1 MLRFVWLAA
10 LSVFLATAGT
20 SQKLEFNK
28 HVRPILSDRCY
39 FCHGPDSSNRKTKL
53 RLDREADAKA
63 DLGKGKFGIVPGN
76 PEASEIYKRI
86 TSANKVQR
94 MPPAYLG
101 HDALPEKDVATL
113 RRWIVEGAEY
123 QAHWAFLPPQ
133 RTAPPAVENAAWARH
148 AIDRFLFARLQREGL
163 QPSREAD
170 KRTLLRRVTLDLTGL
185 PPTPAE
191 VASFLADPA
200 PDAYEK
206 RVDALL
212 ASSAFAERMAIRWL
226 EAARY
231 ADTNGYQTDGP
242 REMWPWRDWVIDA
255 FHKNMPFDQFTV
267 EQIAGD
273 LLPNATLSQKL
284 ATGFHRNHRTSAE
297 GGIVDEE
304 FRVEYLADR
313 AETTG
318 MVWLGLTV
326 GCARCHDHKFDP
338 IPQRDFYSL
347 FAFFNNTPE
356 RGFVWNFGNESPTMR
371 VPSAEQSDRLAAL
384 DARIDTARRALAA
397 TASGHEAAFTRWLDQ
412 LSRKR
417 GAVDWNIAEGLAAY
431 WKLDEPR
438 EGTALRCA
446 AATTSDA
453 GTAVDRKCSKHGARV
468 AAQPGVL
475 RNAIAFDGESFLEM
489 KGGPQL
495 NYRDP
500 FTFSAW
506 VNPSSPNG
514 ALFAKGE
521 DYEEGQQHGL
531 YLRDGKLRLHATF
544 RWSDLAMRMETVEP
558 LHLNEW
564 QHVTVTYD
572 GNMRAAGVRMYV
584 NGVEQRQKVLMDQ
597 FLWPLQAKEPW
608 RIGAG
613 GGHRYH
619 GLMDEVRLYTRELS
633 PDEVSA
639 LATAAPLNELARAG
653 TRTAGQSA
661 KLRLAYQHRFAPKAL
676 RRQRDELATLERMR
690 RAYQQSIPSVMVMHE
705 LDGMRD
711 TFLLKRGAYD
721 APGEQVFPAVP
732 SALPPLPE
740 SAPRNRLGLARW
752 LVSRDNPLTA
762 RVVVN
767 RFWAMFFGTG
777 IVKTVED
784 FGSQGEWPAHPELLD
799 WLAVEF
805 VESGWDVKHLLRLIV
820 TTAAYRQESKV
831 TPELLERDPENRL
844 LARGPRHRLS
854 PEMIRDQALAV
865 SGLLVNKVGGPPV
878 RPYQPPGLWQ
888 ELAGGD
894 GYRPDTGE
902 GLYRRS
908 LYTYWR
914 RTVAPPFMVNF
925 DSPTR
930 ETCVVRETRTNT
942 PLQALNLMNDV
953 TFVEAS
959 RKLAE
964 RVLREGGDGHKMRMS
979 HAFRLVL
986 GRDASPL
993 EIEAL
998 QKALGH
1004 FQDYYGQRPKDAA
1017 AFLALGAS
1025 PPPRDLHPR
1034 DLAAWTG
1041 IAGILLNLDETVTK
1055 E

>member
-1 MLRFVWLAA
+1 MGRLAGA
-10 LSVFLATAGT
+10 AVLVILLAGSGGA
-20 SQKLEFNK
+20 QKLEFNK

-39 FCHGPDSSNRKTKL
+39 FCHGPDASNRKTKL

-63 DLGKGKFGIVPGN
+63 ELGKGRFGIVAGN

-86 TSANKVQR
+86 RSTNKAQR

-101 HDALPEKDVATL
+101 HEALPEKDIATI
-113 RRWIVEGAEY
+113 RRWIEEGAEY
-123 QAHWAFLPPQ
+123 QPHWAFLPP
-133 RTAPPAVENAAWARH
+133 RRSEPPMAEDAAWARQ
-148 AIDRFLFARLQREGL
+148 AIDRFLFARLRREGL
-163 QPSREAD
+163 HPSREAD
-170 KRTLLRRVTLDLTGL
+170 RRTLLRRVTLDLTGL

-191 VASFLADPA
+191 MASFLADPA
-200 PDAYEK
+200 PDAYER

-212 ASSAFAERMAIRWL
+212 ASPAYAERMAIRWL

-242 REMWPWRDWVIDA
+242 REMWPWRDWVIEA

-273 LLPNATLSQKL
+273 LLPHATLSQKL

-338 IPQRDFYSL
+338 IPQKDFYSL

-371 VPSAEQSDRLAAL
+371 VPSSEQSHRLAAL
-384 DARIDTARRALAA
+384 DARVEAAREALRQAEARDEGGFSRWVETLARR
-397 TASGHEAAFTRWLDQ
+397 
-412 LSRKR
+412 R
-417 GAVDWNIAEGLAAY
+417 GETDWNITEGLAAH
-431 WKLDEPR
+431 WTLDEPG
-438 EGTALRCA
+438 EGAALRCEA
-446 AATTSDA
+446 PASTEAGAATERA
-453 GTAVDRKCSKHGARV
+453 CSAAGARV
-468 AAQPGVL
+468 ARQGGVL
-475 RNAIAFDGESFLEM
+475 RNAAVFDGESFLEM

-506 VNPSSPNG
+506 IKPASLNG

-531 YLRDGKLRLHATF
+531 YLREGKLRLHATF
-544 RWSDLAMRMETVEP
+544 RWSDLAMRMETIEP
-558 LHLNEW
+558 LRQNEW

-613 GGHRYH
+613 GGHRYE
-619 GLMDEVRLYTRELS
+619 GLLDEVRLYTRALS
-633 PDEVSA
+633 PEEVA
-639 LATAAPLNELARAG
+639 VLATATPLPEIARKASRSAG
-653 TRTAGQSA
+653 ETA
-661 KLRLAYQHRFAPKAL
+661 KLRLAYERQFGPKDAL
-676 RRQRDELATLERMR
+676 ARRAELASLERMR
-690 RAYQQSIPSVMVMHE
+690 SDYERSIPSVMVMQE
-705 LDGMRD
+705 LEGMRE
-711 TFLLKRGAYD
+711 TFVLKRGAYD
-721 APGEQVFPAVP
+721 APGERVFPAVP
-732 SALPPLPE
+732 SALPALPE
-740 SAPRNRLGLARW
+740 GAPRNRLGLARW
-752 LVSRDNPLTA
+752 LVSKENPLTA

-805 VESGWDVKHLLRLIV
+805 MESGWDVKHMVRLMV
-820 TTAAYRQESKV
+820 TSAAYRQESKV

-865 SGLLVNKVGGPPV
+865 AGLLVNKVGGPPV
-878 RPYQPPGLWQ
+878 KPYQPPGLWQ
-888 ELAGGD
+888 ELAGGE
-894 GYRPDTGE
+894 GYRPDQGE

-964 RVLREGGDGHKMRMS
+964 RLLAEARGDEGRIAHG
-979 HAFRLVL
+979 FQLVL
-986 GRDASPL
+986 GRPPAPRESA
-993 EIEAL
+993 AL
-998 QKALGH
+998 AKALAHYQG
-1004 FQDYYGQRPKDAA
+1004 YYRTHRKDAEAFVAEGA
-1017 AFLALGAS
+1017 APAAKGVD
-1025 PPPRDLHPR
+1025 PRE
-1034 DLAAWTG
+1034 LAAWTG
-1041 IAGILLNLDETVTK
+1041 VASILLNLDETVTK